1 MARHFRYGSL
11 QLCPYL
17 MSLSRRVP
25 PAREALMVARLLTFF
40 LDNGEEALRRHHLIG
55 AQ

>member
-1 MARHFRYGSL
+1 MAGQIRYGSL

-25 PAREALMVARLLTFF
+25 PAREALMNARLLTFF
-40 LDNGEEALRRHHLIG
+40 LGNREEALRRDQLIA